1 MISIFFNSIKV
12 QRSIELPLVSNGI
25 ECGMNQETRFIILL
39 GSNLGD
45 RLLELETARRLIN
58 ERIGVVDRSS
68 SVFETEAWGNTN
80 QAAFLNRVVSGRT
93 PKNPHQ
99 VMQYALAIEE
109 EMGRFREKK
118 WAPRS
123 IDIDL
128 LFLDDQVI
136 TSPELTLPHPLLH
149 QRKFTLVP
157 LCEIFPDFRHPVL
170 NLSMTEL
177 LAGLSDPLAVR
188 IFPD

>member
-1 MISIFFNSIKV
+1 MAGQN
-12 QRSIELPLVSNGI
+12 RY
-25 ECGMNQETRFIILL
+25 ILL
-39 GSNLGD
+39 TGSNIGD
-45 RLLELETARRLIN
+45 RLLELETARELIGQK
-58 ERIGVVDRSS
+58 IGVVDSSS
-68 SVFETEAWGNTN
+68 SVFETAAWGNTD
-80 QAAFLNRVVSGRT
+80 QGAFLNQIVSGT
-93 PKNPHQ
+93 TTQ
-99 VMQYALAIEE
+99 SALEVMRQALSIEK

-118 WAPRS
+118 WAPRT

-128 LFLDDQVI
+128 LFLDDQVV
-136 TSPELTLPHPLLH
+136 TSEELTLPHPLLH